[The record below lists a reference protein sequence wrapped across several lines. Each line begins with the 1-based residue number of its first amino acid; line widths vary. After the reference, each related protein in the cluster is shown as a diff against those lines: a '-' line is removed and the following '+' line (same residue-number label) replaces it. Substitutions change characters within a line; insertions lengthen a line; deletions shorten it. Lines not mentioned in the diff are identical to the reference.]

1 METNSTKIKTN
12 SLYAW
17 FLAARP
23 KTLTGAAVPVIIGTA
38 LAIGDG
44 CFNYTPALLCF
55 VFAFLMQIASNFIN
69 DLIDF
74 RKGSDREDRLGP
86 ERACA
91 QGWITPKAM
100 SWGIAVTIVLASVAG
115 LCLLAFGG
123 KWLIIIGLA
132 CIAFAFLYTTILS
145 YCGLGDLLVL
155 VFFGLVPVVCTY
167 YVQSGT
173 VNTFVFLAALG
184 SGFAINALLVV
195 NNYRDREADKKSGK
209 NTIIV
214 RFGER
219 FGQTYYL
226 ATGVIAV
233 IFALSSSLH
242 GFIFAGILPVLYLPM
257 HIKAWRN
264 LVKINKGKELN
275 KVLGMTSANMMMYAF
290 LVLAG
295 FILDGLV

>member
-1 METNSTKIKTN
+1 MNEFRYLLDRFWVTRSDNKDLYFSVKRALPHYRRLVNEQLGWNLIVNESVIK
-12 SLYAW
+12 LE
-17 FLAARP
+17 
-23 KTLTGAAVPVIIGTA
+23 KVP
-38 LAIGDG
+38 
-44 CFNYTPALLCF
+44 
-55 VFAFLMQIASNFIN
+55 
-69 DLIDF
+69 
-74 RKGSDREDRLGP
+74 
-86 ERACA
+86 
-91 QGWITPKAM
+91 PKAM